1 MQCRPRC
8 AACCIAPSISSP
20 IPPHPAGHAV
30 PAGKPADVR
39 CPQLD
44 PDDRC
49 RLFGQPTRP
58 QVCASLRPS
67 HEMCGDTR
75 EHAMLWLQRLE
86 RDTGP
91 GGPPVS
97 TPLCRTTPPTGP

>member
-1 MQCRPRC
+1 
-8 AACCIAPSISSP
+8 
-20 IPPHPAGHAV
+20 
-30 PAGKPADVR
+30 
-39 CPQLD
+39 
-44 PDDRC
+44 
-49 RLFGQPTRP
+49 
-58 QVCASLRPS
+58 
-67 HEMCGDTR
+67 MCGDTR